1 MISWLCSYNVFFLF
15 SSTKIGHGRPS
26 VKDRY
31 AISDKNILRSYVVR
45 YFYLKFLACHSSM
58 PLKRYK
64 KKEKKMCSCAVWSMA
79 HRMFLLFLLG
89 DRTCPL
95 VSIFQIL
102 MQFVS
107 TRIFH
112 HFFSYSFLYSYF
124 FSRYLSAG
132 RHAPLRGADG
142 KADRRKVPAIIRR
155 GAQAGVT

>member
-1 MISWLCSYNVFFLF
+1 
-15 SSTKIGHGRPS
+15 
-26 VKDRY
+26 
-31 AISDKNILRSYVVR
+31 
-45 YFYLKFLACHSSM
+45 
-58 PLKRYK
+58 
-64 KKEKKMCSCAVWSMA
+64 MCSCAVWSMA

-155 GAQAGVT
+155 GAQAGVTEGRWSGWRLAAIVEAFTFRRAFFAWGRKNKTIHIKHNHALCTRLA